1 MILSVSRRTDIPAF
15 YWEWFLN
22 RVKAGFVDVRNPM
35 NIHQV
40 SRIDIR
46 PNVVDCIVFWTKN
59 AGKII
64 PHLDQLKDY
73 KYYFQYT
80 INPYN
85 KLIEENVPLKKDII
99 ENFKSLSEIIGP
111 NRVIWRYDPILLT
124 GNINIEYHL
133 RYFEELAKR
142 LQGYTQRCVISFVD
156 LYKKTVSNT
165 RDLMMREPTD
175 NEMHILAQKLS
186 IIAKNYKMEVL
197 SCSENIDLDAEGVKH
212 GCCID
217 RNLIEKIVGYK
228 IDVKKDKNQRKECG
242 CVESV
247 DLGAYNTCLHA
258 CKYCYANFNNA
269 KVHTLSQMHNPLST
283 LLVGELDETDVVKE
297 RKVKLLKSN
306 TFF

>member
-59 AGKII
+59 AGNII
-64 PHLDQLKDY
+64 PHLEQLKDY

-99 ENFKSLSEIIGP
+99 ENFRFLSEIIGP

-165 RDLMMREPTD
+165 RDLMMREATD

-228 IDVKKDKNQRKECG
+228 IEVNKDKNQRKECG
-242 CVESV
+242 CVESI

-258 CKYCYANFNNA
+258 CKYCYANYNNA

-283 LLVGELDETDVVKE
+283 LLAGELDETDVVKE
-297 RKVKLLKSN
+297 RKVKLLKSS
-306 TFF
+306 TLF

>member
-22 RVKAGFVDVRNPM
+22 RVQAGFVDVRNPM
-35 NIHQV
+35 NIHRV

-46 PNVVDCIVFWTKN
+46 PEVVDCIVFWTKN
-59 AGKII
+59 AGNII

-85 KLIEENVPLKKDII
+85 KLIEENVPLKKYVV
-99 ENFKSLSEIIGP
+99 ENFRLLSEIIGP

-124 GNINIEYHL
+124 DMIDVDYHL

-142 LQGYTQRCVISFVD
+142 LKGHTNRCVISFVD

-165 RDLMMREPTD
+165 RELMMKEPTD
-175 NEMHILAQKLS
+175 MEMHFLAHNLS
-186 IIAKNYKMEVL
+186 SIAKDYGMEII
-197 SCSENIDLDAEGVKH
+197 SCSESIDLDFDGVRH

-217 RNLIEKIVGYK
+217 RNLIEEIVGYK

-258 CKYCYANFNNA
+258 CKYCYANFNNM
-269 KVHTLSQMHNPLST
+269 KVQTLSKKHNPLST
-283 LLVGELDETDVVKE
+283 LLVGDLDNNDIVSE
-297 RKVKLLKSN
+297 RKVRLLKSN
-306 TFF
+306 SLF

>member
-59 AGKII
+59 AGNII

-142 LQGYTQRCVISFVD
+142 LQRYTQRCVISFVD

>member
-22 RVKAGFVDVRNPM
+22 RVQAGFVDVRNPM
-35 NIHQV
+35 NIHRV

-46 PNVVDCIVFWTKN
+46 PEVVDCIVFWTKN
-59 AGKII
+59 AGNII

-85 KLIEENVPLKKDII
+85 KLIEENVPLKKYVV
-99 ENFKSLSEIIGP
+99 ENFRLLSEIIGP
-111 NRVIWRYDPILLT
+111 NRVIWRYDPIFLT
-124 GNINIEYHL
+124 DMIDVDYHL

-142 LQGYTQRCVISFVD
+142 LKGHTNRCVISFVD

-165 RDLMMREPTD
+165 RELMMKEPTD
-175 NEMHILAQKLS
+175 MEMHFLAHNLS
-186 IIAKNYKMEVL
+186 SIAKDYGMEIV
-197 SCSENIDLDAEGVKH
+197 SCSESIDLDFDGVRH

-217 RNLIEKIVGYK
+217 RNLIEEIVGYK

-258 CKYCYANFNNA
+258 CKYCYANFNNM
-269 KVHTLSQMHNPLST
+269 KVQTLSKMHNPLST
-283 LLVGELDETDVVKE
+283 LLVGDLDNNDIVSE
-297 RKVKLLKSN
+297 RKVRLLKSN
-306 TFF
+306 SLF

>member
-59 AGKII
+59 AGNII
-64 PHLDQLKDY
+64 PHLEQLKDY

-99 ENFKSLSEIIGP
+99 ENFRFLSDIIGP

-124 GNINIEYHL
+124 GNINIKYHL

-165 RDLMMREPTD
+165 RDLMMREATD

-217 RNLIEKIVGYK
+217 RSLIEKIVGYK

>member
-22 RVKAGFVDVRNPM
+22 RIQAGFVDVRNPM

-40 SRIDIR
+40 SRINIR
-46 PNVVDCIVFWTKN
+46 PEVVDCIVFWTKN
-59 AGKII
+59 AGNII

-85 KLIEENVPLKKDII
+85 KLIEENVPQKKDVI
-99 ENFKSLSEIIGP
+99 ENFRSLSEIIGP

-124 GNINIEYHL
+124 NMIDVEYHI
-133 RYFEELAKR
+133 RYFEKLAKR
-142 LQGYTQRCVISFVD
+142 LKGYTNRCVISFVD

-165 RDLMMREPTD
+165 RELMMKEPTD
-175 NEMHILAQKLS
+175 IEMHFLAHNLS
-186 IIAKNYKMEVL
+186 SIAKEYGMEIA
-197 SCSENIDLDAEGVKH
+197 SCSESIDLNFDGVRH

-217 RNLIEKIVGYK
+217 RYLIEEIVGYK
-228 IDVKKDKNQRKECG
+228 IDVKKDKNQRRECG

-258 CKYCYANFNNA
+258 CKYCYANFNNM
-269 KVHTLSQMHNPLST
+269 KVQTLSKKHNPLST
-283 LLVGELDETDVVKE
+283 LLVGDLDNSDIVNE
-297 RKVKLLKSN
+297 RKVRLLKSN
-306 TFF
+306 SLF

>member
-22 RVKAGFVDVRNPM
+22 RVQAGFVDVRNPM
-35 NIHQV
+35 NIHRV

-46 PNVVDCIVFWTKN
+46 PEVVDCIVFWTKN
-59 AGKII
+59 AGNII

-85 KLIEENVPLKKDII
+85 KLIEENVPLKKYVV
-99 ENFKSLSEIIGP
+99 ENFRLLSEIIGP

-124 GNINIEYHL
+124 DMIDVDYHL

-142 LQGYTQRCVISFVD
+142 LKGHTNRCVISFVD

-165 RDLMMREPTD
+165 RELMMKEPTD
-175 NEMHILAQKLS
+175 MEMHFLAHNLS
-186 IIAKNYKMEVL
+186 SIAKDYGMEIV
-197 SCSENIDLDAEGVKH
+197 SCSESIDLDFDGVRH

-217 RNLIEKIVGYK
+217 RNLIEEIVGYK
-228 IDVKKDKNQRKECG
+228 IDVKKDKNQRRECG
-242 CVESV
+242 CMESV

-258 CKYCYANFNNA
+258 CKYCYANFNNM
-269 KVHTLSQMHNPLST
+269 KVQTLSKKHNPLST
-283 LLVGELDETDVVKE
+283 LLVGDLDNSDIVNE
-297 RKVKLLKSN
+297 RKVRLLKSN
-306 TFF
+306 SLF

>member
-22 RVKAGFVDVRNPM
+22 RIQAGFVDVRNPM

-40 SRIDIR
+40 SRINIR
-46 PNVVDCIVFWTKN
+46 PEVVDCIVFWTKN
-59 AGKII
+59 AGNII

-85 KLIEENVPLKKDII
+85 KLIEENVPLKKDVI
-99 ENFKSLSEIIGP
+99 ENFRSLSEIIGP

-124 GNINIEYHL
+124 NMIDVEYHI

-142 LQGYTQRCVISFVD
+142 LKGYTNRCVISFVD

-165 RDLMMREPTD
+165 RELMMKEPTD
-175 NEMHILAQKLS
+175 IEMHFLAHNLS
-186 IIAKNYKMEVL
+186 SIAKEYGMEIA
-197 SCSENIDLDAEGVKH
+197 SCSESIDLAFDGVRH

-217 RNLIEKIVGYK
+217 RNLIEEIVGYK
-228 IDVKKDKNQRKECG
+228 IDVKKDKNQRRECG

-258 CKYCYANFNNA
+258 CKYCYANFNNM
-269 KVHTLSQMHNPLST
+269 KVQTLSKKHNPLST
-283 LLVGELDETDVVKE
+283 LLVGDLDNSDIVNE
-297 RKVKLLKSN
+297 RKVRLLKSN
-306 TFF
+306 SLF

>member
-22 RVKAGFVDVRNPM
+22 RIQAGFVDVRNPM

-40 SRIDIR
+40 SRINIR
-46 PNVVDCIVFWTKN
+46 PEVVDCIVFWTKN
-59 AGKII
+59 AGNII

-85 KLIEENVPLKKDII
+85 KLIEENVPLKKDVI
-99 ENFKSLSEIIGP
+99 ENFRSLSEIIGP

-124 GNINIEYHL
+124 NMIDVEYHI

-142 LQGYTQRCVISFVD
+142 LKGYTNRCVISFVD

-165 RDLMMREPTD
+165 RELMMKEPTD
-175 NEMHILAQKLS
+175 VEMHFLAHNLS
-186 IIAKNYKMEVL
+186 SIAKEYGMEIA
-197 SCSENIDLDAEGVKH
+197 SCSESIDLDFDGVRH

-217 RNLIEKIVGYK
+217 RNLIEEIVGYK
-228 IDVKKDKNQRKECG
+228 IDVKKDKNQRRECG

-258 CKYCYANFNNA
+258 CKYCYANFNNM
-269 KVHTLSQMHNPLST
+269 KVQTLSKKHNPLST
-283 LLVGELDETDVVKE
+283 LLVGDLDNSDIVNE
-297 RKVKLLKSN
+297 RKVRLLKSN
-306 TFF
+306 SLF

>member
-22 RVKAGFVDVRNPM
+22 RVQAGFVDVRNPM
-35 NIHQV
+35 NVHQV
-40 SRIDIR
+40 SRINIR
-46 PNVVDCIVFWTKN
+46 PEVVDCIVFWTKN
-59 AGKII
+59 AGNVIQ
-64 PHLDQLKDY
+64 HLDQLKEY
-73 KYYFQYT
+73 NYYFQYT

-85 KLIEENVPLKKDII
+85 KLIEENVPTKKNII
-99 ENFKSLSEIIGP
+99 ENFRALSDKISSK
-111 NRVIWRYDPILLT
+111 RVIWRYDPILLT
-124 GNINIEYHL
+124 DNINIEYHL
-133 RYFEELAKR
+133 HYFEELAKR

-175 NEMHILAQKLS
+175 NEMHVLAQKLS

-197 SCSENIDLDAEGVKH
+197 SCSENIDLDAEGIRH

-217 RNLIEKIVGYK
+217 RDLIEDIVGYR
-228 IDVKKDKNQRKECG
+228 IDIKKDVNQRKECG
-242 CVESV
+242 CVQSI

-283 LLVGELDETDVVKE
+283 LLVGELGETDVVKE

-306 TFF
+306 SLF